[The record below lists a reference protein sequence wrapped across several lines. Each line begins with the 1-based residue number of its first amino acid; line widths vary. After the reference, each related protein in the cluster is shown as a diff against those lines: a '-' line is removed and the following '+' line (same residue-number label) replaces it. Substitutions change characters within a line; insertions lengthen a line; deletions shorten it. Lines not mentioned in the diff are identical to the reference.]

1 MQFKLL
7 DNVKRLCAENP
18 SANVGFHAPTQGRTE
33 QEQSKNTYCRV
44 QDAIYTNRN
53 QLAFEVNA
61 NEGLSLVRVRLF
73 VCLSQIHWDG
83 EGRGGELRR
92 WDIR

>member
-1 MQFKLL
+1 ML

-18 SANVGFHAPTQGRTE
+18 SANVGFHAPTQGRAE
-33 QEQSKNTYCRV
+33 QEQSKNTYCRA
-44 QDAIYTNRN
+44 QDAIYTKRN

-61 NEGLSLVRVRLF
+61 NEGLSLVRVHLF

>member
-1 MQFKLL
+1 M
-7 DNVKRLCAENP
+7 KRLWPENP
-18 SANVGFHAPTQGRTE
+18 SANVGFHAPTQGSAE
-33 QEQSKNTYCRV
+33 QEESKNTYCGE
-44 QDAIYTNRN
+44 QDVIYTKRN

-61 NEGLSLVRVRLF
+61 NEGLPLVRVHLF
-73 VCLSQIHWDG
+73 VCLSLIHWDG